1 MQLSL
6 LYGSADD
13 LSFFV
18 LHIDADFQWSFG
30 IGGAEKEGGRDWK
43 QLKLGA
49 AEAVPMGASTF
60 APAQVDKF
68 FARVPMDIW
77 PQKSRSPLR
86 RKLHP
91 QGRKKDRFINI
102 GGDIIDYLVPLLNAE
117 ANRFSLTDRFA
128 RQVVTMKFQ
137 DDIESL
143 FHKKFSRR
151 ATRSKLNIT

>member
-1 MQLSL
+1 
-6 LYGSADD
+6 
-13 LSFFV
+13 
-18 LHIDADFQWSFG
+18 
-30 IGGAEKEGGRDWK
+30 
-43 QLKLGA
+43 
-49 AEAVPMGASTF
+49 
-60 APAQVDKF
+60 
-68 FARVPMDIW
+68 MDIW

-128 RQVVTMKFQ
+128 RQVVAMKFQ